1 MPLQGSFA
9 DGAQTILT
17 VALWKGVRKEGGL
30 GLTSSPPWAWYF
42 TKTLFLGECIG
53 LEFLQK

>member
-1 MPLQGSFA
+1 MM
-9 DGAQTILT
+9 TYKRLT
-17 VALWKGVRKEGGL
+17 TVGHKGVRKEGGL